1 MFGAGPAASG
11 DYENPSE
18 ELAAFAEAARSK
30 GMRRRSPTVLQ
41 MEAVECGAACLA
53 MILRTY
59 GRYVPLEQLR
69 TECGV
74 SRDGSK
80 ASNILRA
87 ARKHGMEAKGY
98 RQSLPDVLNFT
109 MPCIVFWN
117 FNHFVVLEGV
127 RGNKFYI
134 NDPASGPR
142 ALSYSEFDQG
152 FTGVVLDFKLG
163 PDFVKGGARPKELAG
178 LFRRLST
185 SKMAVSFVLLATLA
199 LVIPGL
205 VIPIFAKIFVDEILV
220 QQLENWVMPLL
231 IGMGVTA
238 LLRGGLTWLQ
248 QSLLARLDT
257 KIAITQ
263 AATFFWHVLRLP
275 LSFFDARFAG
285 DILSRVSANDRVGR
299 LLSGP
304 LATNLASIPTI
315 VFYFLVMLSFD
326 WLMALVGVGM
336 ALLNVLALRTM
347 NRVREDGSRRL
358 LLDQGR
364 LAGTS
369 VAGIRMLETLKSSGQ
384 EDDFFAKWSGY
395 QAKYLTSRQH
405 FSFYTTILNA
415 IPPLISGLIT
425 AVILG
430 LGGLR
435 VIEGVMTIG
444 MLVAFQSLMRSFTGP
459 IEQLVTLA
467 SNLQE
472 IKGDL
477 ARLDDVFNHELDTRF
492 AANDPTLATAVG
504 RGSAGTVAA
513 APRRAEP
520 AMPDDTK
527 LRGGI
532 ELRNVVFGYSQFD
545 KPLLDGLSLSIAP
558 GQRVALIGGS
568 GSGKSTVAKLIAG
581 LYQPWS
587 GQILF
592 DDVPL
597 LDVPYRVFAQ
607 SVGTVDQ
614 EIFLFGGTLRENLSM
629 WDPTVSEREI
639 TAALRDAAILPVIES
654 RPGRYDCRVAE
665 MGANFSGGQRQ
676 RIEIARALVGNP
688 SILVLDEATAALDPV
703 VEKEIDDNIR
713 RRGCT
718 TVVVAHRLST
728 VRDSDEIIVLHFGR
742 VVQRGI
748 HEDLIGED
756 GPYRRLMQAELRH

>member
-1 MFGAGPAASG
+1 MFGIGGAGDEFDDA
-11 DYENPSE
+11 NE
-18 ELAAFAEAARSK
+18 ELTAFAEAARTK
-30 GMRRRSPTVLQ
+30 GKRRRAPTVLQ

-59 GRYVPLEQLR
+59 GRYAPLEQLR

-87 ARKHGMEAKGY
+87 ARKHGLEAKGF
-98 RQSLPDVLNFT
+98 RQSLPALLNFT

-127 RGNKFYI
+127 RGKKVYI

-142 ALSYSEFDQG
+142 VLSYSEFDQG
-152 FTGVVLDFKLG
+152 FTGVVLDLKPG
-163 PDFVKGGARPKELAG
+163 PDFTKGGTRTRELAG
-178 LFRRLST
+178 LVRRLAT
-185 SKMAVSFVLLATLA
+185 SKLAVSFVLLATLA
-199 LVIPGL
+199 LVVPGL
-205 VIPIFAKIFVDEILV
+205 VIPVFAKVFVDEILI
-220 QQLENWVMPLL
+220 QQLDNWVMPLL
-231 IGMGVTA
+231 IGMAVTA

-248 QSLLARLDT
+248 QALLARLDT

-285 DILSRVSANDRVGR
+285 DILSRVNANDRVGR

-315 VFYFLVMLSFD
+315 VFYFIVMVAFD
-326 WLMALVGVGM
+326 WLMALVGAGL
-336 ALLNVLALRTM
+336 ALLNVLALRAM

-358 LLDQGR
+358 LLDQGK

-384 EDDFFAKWSGY
+384 EDDFFSKWSGY
-395 QAKYLTSRQH
+395 QAKYLTSRQQ
-405 FSFYTTILNA
+405 FAFYSTILNS

-425 AVILG
+425 AVILC

-444 MLVAFQSLMRSFTGP
+444 MLVAFQSLMRSFTAP

-477 ARLDDVFNHELDTRF
+477 ARLDDVLNHELDTRF
-492 AANDPTLATAVG
+492 TSAAERAEKEAP
-504 RGSAGTVAA
+504 A
-513 APRRAEP
+513 APRPEP
-520 AMPDDTK
+520 ALPDDAK

-545 KPLLDGLSLSIAP
+545 KPLIDGLSLSIAP

-587 GQILF
+587 GEILF
-592 DDVPL
+592 DGVKL

-614 EIFLFGGTLRENLSM
+614 EILLFAGTLRENLSM
-629 WDPTVSEREI
+629 WDPTVSERDI
-639 TAALRDAAILPVIES
+639 TASLRDAAILPLIEG
-654 RPGRYDCRVAE
+654 RPGRYDCKVAE

-748 HEDLIGED
+748 HEDLIAED
-756 GPYRRLMQAELRH
+756 GPYRRLMQAEVSHG

>member
-1 MFGAGPAASG
+1 MFRADARPSS
-11 DYENPSE
+11 DYEDPNE
-18 ELAAFAEAARSK
+18 ELAAFTEAASSK
-30 GMRRRSPTVLQ
+30 GKRHRSPTVLQ

-59 GRYVPLEQLR
+59 GLYVPLEQLR

-98 RQSLPDVLNFT
+98 RHSLPDVLNFT

-127 RGNKFYI
+127 RGKKVYI

-142 ALSYSEFDQG
+142 VLSHSEFDQG

-163 PDFVKGGARPKELAG
+163 PDFVKGGARPKELVG
-178 LFRRLST
+178 LVRRLST
-185 SKMAVSFVLLATLA
+185 SKMAFSFVLLATLA

-220 QQLENWVMPLL
+220 QKLDNWVMPLL
-231 IGMGVTA
+231 IAMGVTA

-248 QSLLARLDT
+248 QSLLTRLET

-263 AATFFWHVLRLP
+263 ASRFFWHVLRLP
-275 LSFFDARFAG
+275 ISFFDARFAG
-285 DILSRVSANDRVGR
+285 DILSRVAANDRVGR

-315 VFYFLVMLSFD
+315 IFYFLVMLSFD
-326 WLMALVGVGM
+326 WLMAVVGAGL
-336 ALLNVLALRTM
+336 ALLNVLALRAM
-347 NRVREDGSRRL
+347 NRVREDGARRL
-358 LLDQGR
+358 LQDQGK

-369 VAGIRMLETLKSSGQ
+369 VAGIKMLETLKSSGQ
-384 EDDFFAKWSGY
+384 EDDFFSKWSGY
-395 QAKYLTSRQH
+395 QAKYLTSQQH
-405 FSFYTTILNA
+405 FSFYTTILDA
-415 IPPLISGLIT
+415 IPTLISGLIT
-425 AVILG
+425 TVILG

-435 VIEGVMTIG
+435 VIDGVMTIG

-477 ARLDDVFNHELDTRF
+477 ARLDDVFNHDFDMRL
-492 AANDPTLATAVG
+492 AASDRALGAAVG
-504 RGSAGTVAA
+504 RGPAEAMVAS
-513 APRRAEP
+513 PRRTEP
-520 AMPDDTK
+520 ALPVDSK

-532 ELRNVVFGYSQFD
+532 ELRDVVFGYSQTG
-545 KPLLDGLSLSIAP
+545 KPLIDGLSLSIAP

-568 GSGKSTVAKLIAG
+568 GSGKSTVAKLISG

-592 DDVPL
+592 DGVPL
-597 LDVPYRVFAQ
+597 LDVPYRVFSQ

-614 EIFLFGGTLRENLSM
+614 EIFLFDGTLRENVSM
-629 WDPTVSEREI
+629 WDPTVIERDI
-639 TAALRDAAILPVIES
+639 TSGLRDAAILNVIES
-654 RPGRYDCRVAE
+654 RPGRYDCKVVE

-718 TVVVAHRLST
+718 TIVVAHRLST
-728 VRDSDEIIVLHFGR
+728 VRDSDEIIVLNFGQ

-748 HEDLIGED
+748 HEEMIGED
-756 GPYRRLMQAELRH
+756 GPYRRLMLAE